1 IVDKLAKIGPEAVR
15 GLLVASGATSEQAS
29 QCLALAQIR
38 SDDTSFIDDVNA
50 LGVQHPILDE
60 GLAELARV
68 IETGRAV
75 APGVLVADLRIAR
88 GLDYYTGTVYE
99 TQIVGD
105 EEWGSVCSGGRYDSL
120 ASDGRTTYPGVGIS
134 IEIGRASCRER

>member
-1 IVDKLAKIGPEAVR
+1 IQVNNRKITEGFYRGLGLADVAGTLRIVDKLDKIGPEAVR
-15 GLLVASGATSEQAS
+15 GLLGDSGATSEQVS

-88 GLDYYTGTVYE
+88 GL
-99 TQIVGD
+99 
-105 EEWGSVCSGGRYDSL
+105 
-120 ASDGRTTYPGVGIS
+120 
-134 IEIGRASCRER
+134 